1 MNRSSMAVPR
11 TRPGNYPAI
20 LSYGFRPFFL
30 LASLYGGVTI
40 LFWLPLLYGY
50 LETSSVFAPV
60 DWHVHEMLF
69 GYVAAVVTGFLLTA
83 IPNWTGRLPIQGG
96 RLLMLLLVWSAGRLA
111 VLFSAPIGWV
121 PAALIDCS
129 FLLLVCAACLRE
141 IVAGRNWRNLKVLL
155 PVSLLFASNL

>member
-50 LETSSVFAPV
+50 LETSSLFTPV

-83 IPNWTGRLPIQGG
+83 VPNWTGRLPLQGG
-96 RLLMLLLVWSAGRLA
+96 PLLTLVVTWLAGRIA
-111 VLFSAPIGWV
+111 VALSAKTGPVMAGV
-121 PAALIDCS
+121 VDSAFLVLVVAA
-129 FLLLVCAACLRE
+129 VARE
-141 IVAGRNWRNLKVLL
+141 IIAGRNWRNLKVLI
-155 PVSLLFASNL
+155 PVGVL

>member
-1 MNRSSMAVPR
+1 MAVPR

-30 LASLYGGVTI
+30 LGSVYAGVTI

-50 LETSSVFAPV
+50 LETSSAFSPV

-83 IPNWTGRLPIQGG
+83 IPNWTGRLPVQGLPLLTLVLLWLTG
-96 RLLMLLLVWSAGRLA
+96 RIA
-111 VLFSAPIGWV
+111 VFFSACVSAWNK
-121 PAALIDCS
+121 D
-129 FLLLVCAACLRE
+129 
-141 IVAGRNWRNLKVLL
+141 
-155 PVSLLFASNL
+155 PVSGVIGVQKGPL